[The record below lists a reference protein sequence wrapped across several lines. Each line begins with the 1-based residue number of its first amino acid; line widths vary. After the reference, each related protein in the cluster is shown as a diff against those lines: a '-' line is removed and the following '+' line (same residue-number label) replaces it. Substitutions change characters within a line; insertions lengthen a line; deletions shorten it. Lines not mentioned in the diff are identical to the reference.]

1 MLMIV
6 KESIPIRNNFTH
18 VSLLGVADLLK
29 LITVT
34 MLSEETPKWQYH
46 CSESIPR
53 LNTASQTPFYA
64 IHFAKTEIQSVHR
77 SPSVHHRHTSNQIN
91 HALAKRDVGTS
102 QGRLADSKAHL
113 QTATMDAGS
122 GNDVNNAD
130 RANHFVDSGM
140 LAH

>member
-18 VSLLGVADLLK
+18 VSLLGVADLLE

-77 SPSVHHRHTSNQIN
+77 SPSVPHRHTSNQIT
-91 HALAKRDVGTS
+91 HALA
-102 QGRLADSKAHL
+102 
-113 QTATMDAGS
+113 
-122 GNDVNNAD
+122 
-130 RANHFVDSGM
+130 
-140 LAH
+140 